1 MNGAVDLAMLY
12 MIYSHS
18 VITVNPM
25 IRFAHRMLVV
35 FVCLFIELFYP
46 ILDIIPPIQITRFIM
61 KRFEAYLSQH
71 LPQAPSF
78 HPMYEDALGVMLMAG
93 GKRFRPMLLLSIVDA
108 YEPMLYDGAMSVALA
123 LEMFHTYSLIH
134 DDLPAM
140 DDADLRR
147 GHKTLHKRYD
157 EVTAILAGD
166 ALNTDAFLKISQA
179 PLREDVKIKLITLL
193 AQNGGGEGMVLGQ
206 AIDCYFENQ
215 PLNIEQVKVL
225 HINKTAKLIAAS
237 LQMGAVIVGLDSKV
251 QKALY
256 DFGIDLGLLF
266 QIQDDIIDETQ
277 SEEEAGK
284 PTGNDG
290 DKNSFVNLLGLEQ
303 TVVEADTLAKDLQR
317 RFETFDEKLKIAL
330 QPLITQYLNRH
341 KD

>member
-1 MNGAVDLAMLY
+1 M
-12 MIYSHS
+12 
-18 VITVNPM
+18 
-25 IRFAHRMLVV
+25 
-35 FVCLFIELFYP
+35 
-46 ILDIIPPIQITRFIM
+46 Q
-61 KRFEAYLSQH
+61 RFETYLAAN

-78 HPMYEDALGVMLMAG
+78 HPVYEDALGVMLTAG

-108 YEPMLYDGAMSVALA
+108 YEPMLYDGALPVALA

-147 GHKTLHKRYD
+147 GHETLHKRYD

-166 ALNTDAFLKISQA
+166 ALNTDAFLYIAQA
-179 PLREDVKIKLITLL
+179 PLREDIKIKLVTLL
-193 AQNGGGEGMVLGQ
+193 AQNGGGQGMVLGQ
-206 AIDCYFENQ
+206 AIDCYFENK
-215 PLNIEQVKVL
+215 PLDIEQIKIL
-225 HINKTAKLIAAS
+225 HTNKTAKLIAAS
-237 LQMGAVIVGLDSKV
+237 LQMCAVIVRLDTKV

-290 DKNSFVNLLGLEQ
+290 DKNSFINLLGLDKSIE
-303 TVVEADTLAKDLQR
+303 EADALAKDLQR
-317 RFETFDEKLKIAL
+317 RFETFDEKLHIAL
-330 QPLITQYLNRH
+330 QPLITKYLTRH
-341 KD
+341 NKGK

>member
-1 MNGAVDLAMLY
+1 M
-12 MIYSHS
+12 
-18 VITVNPM
+18 
-25 IRFAHRMLVV
+25 
-35 FVCLFIELFYP
+35 
-46 ILDIIPPIQITRFIM
+46 Q
-61 KRFEAYLSQH
+61 RFETYLSAN
-71 LPQAPSF
+71 LPQVPSF
-78 HPMYEDALGVMLMAG
+78 HPVYEEALGVMLTAG

-108 YEPMLYDGAMSVALA
+108 YEPMLYNGALPVALA

-147 GHKTLHKRYD
+147 GNETLHKRYD

-166 ALNTDAFLKISQA
+166 ALNTDAFLKIAQA
-179 PLREDVKIKLITLL
+179 PLREDIKIKLVTLL

-215 PLNIEQVKVL
+215 PLSIEQVKVL
-225 HINKTAKLIAAS
+225 HTNKTAKLIAAS
-237 LQMGAVIVGLDSKV
+237 LQMGAVIVGLDTKV

-284 PTGNDG
+284 TTGNDG
-290 DKNSFVNLLGLEQ
+290 DKNSFVNLLGLEK

-317 RFETFDEKLKIAL
+317 RFETFDEKLQIAL
-330 QPLITQYLNRH
+330 QPLISKYLNRH
-341 KD
+341 NKG

>member
-1 MNGAVDLAMLY
+1 M
-12 MIYSHS
+12 
-18 VITVNPM
+18 
-25 IRFAHRMLVV
+25 
-35 FVCLFIELFYP
+35 
-46 ILDIIPPIQITRFIM
+46 Q
-61 KRFEAYLSQH
+61 RFEQYLSNN

-78 HPMYEDALGVMLMAG
+78 HPVYEDALGVMLVAG

-108 YEPMLYDGAMSVALA
+108 YEPMLYDGALPVALA

-147 GHKTLHKRYD
+147 GNETLHKRYD

-166 ALNTDAFLKISQA
+166 ALNTDAFLQIAQA
-179 PLREDVKIKLITLL
+179 PLREDIKIKLVTLL
-193 AQNGGGEGMVLGQ
+193 AQNGGAQGMVLGQ

-215 PLNIEQVKVL
+215 PLDIEQIKIL
-225 HINKTAKLIAAS
+225 HTNKTAKLIAAS
-237 LQMGAVIVGLDSKV
+237 LQMGAVIVGLDTKV

-284 PTGNDG
+284 TTGNDEE
-290 DKNSFVNLLGLEQ
+290 KNSFINLIGLEK
-303 TVVEADTLAKDLQR
+303 TVEEAETLAKHLEHEFTQ
-317 RFETFDEKLKIAL
+317 FDEVLQNGLKDIV
-330 QPLITQYLNRH
+330 TKYLYRH
-341 KD
+341 R